1 MRFLY
6 IGYYVEDSVFNEID
20 NKKIN
25 DMSPARQKFEFN
37 LLKGLKEMLGDMLD
51 VVTYVP
57 SASGI
62 SIPDYTMLHG
72 ISIKHIQIEKKS
84 LLSMIKAKEQFSKL
98 MSTYSSDELKDLC
111 VLMYAVNPVF
121 LGILSKYQ
129 KKYGVKLVTI
139 CSEVPKLRRGN
150 DIKNRI
156 KKVVLSYYNKLFDGY
171 VLFSEKMCDVMDMTN
186 KRSMVV
192 EGIAPK
198 LVGTPQIGK
207 RNIVMYA
214 GGLAEDNN
222 IKLLI
227 NACESM
233 VEVDELWICGIG
245 PEEKYVKTAEAKNE
259 KIKYFGRV
267 PNTKVVE
274 LEQKAKLLVNLRNP
288 NEELTKYSFPSKIL
302 EYISSGS
309 MVLSTRLEGIP
320 KEYFD
325 YIEVVDHLLVSE
337 VQDAV
342 RRIMC
347 MDDHL
352 YVDRC
357 KKSQIFISEKKNYKA
372 QTEKIVKFCREL

>member
-186 KRSMVV
+186 KR
-192 EGIAPK
+192 
-198 LVGTPQIGK
+198 
-207 RNIVMYA
+207 
-214 GGLAEDNN
+214 
-222 IKLLI
+222 
-227 NACESM
+227 
-233 VEVDELWICGIG
+233 
-245 PEEKYVKTAEAKNE
+245 
-259 KIKYFGRV
+259 
-267 PNTKVVE
+267 
-274 LEQKAKLLVNLRNP
+274 
-288 NEELTKYSFPSKIL
+288 
-302 EYISSGS
+302 
-309 MVLSTRLEGIP
+309 
-320 KEYFD
+320 
-325 YIEVVDHLLVSE
+325 
-337 VQDAV
+337 
-342 RRIMC
+342 
-347 MDDHL
+347 
-352 YVDRC
+352 
-357 KKSQIFISEKKNYKA
+357 
-372 QTEKIVKFCREL
+372 